1 VREQSTILGMLYQC
15 INVLKERRNKK
26 LLSCNHVLNRSGLRF
41 LSVSAQGDPAVA
53 KSVHDFSAT
62 NIDGEEV
69 HLSKYKGQVC
79 VIVNVASK

>member
-1 VREQSTILGMLYQC
+1 MIFKYGGRLLAGGLGLAGC
-15 INVLKERRNKK
+15 AGAINN
-26 LLSCNHVLNRSGLRF
+26 SRSGLRF